1 MIFHSKIVDKT
12 GSFPYVAP
20 PIMKKFYY
28 FSEKSLNFLEI
39 KHFKGKA
46 IVFFTAAVMLVSSL
60 IIGTFLL
67 ISAFSNNNKDLQ
79 TLRTE
84 NQLLK
89 NKIVSLSENYQS
101 LQNELNNIS
110 DISNQLRLATNL
122 TPISPEERQLGAGG
136 SVIVDQ
142 LYSELG
148 SDVMDAIN
156 TTEKVIKRFEFEK
169 NQYTQIVDKLKLNKA
184 LYESIPAIIPTKGT
198 YSSDSFGMRMHPILH
213 IYKMHDGID
222 IINDV
227 GTSVYASG
235 KGKVVFVGTKGGYGL
250 AVEIEHGFGY
260 KTVYGHLSSALVSE
274 GQVVNRGQMIAKS
287 GNSGL
292 SSGPHLHYEVLHD
305 GQNLNPADFFFDE
318 YSYFE

>member
-1 MIFHSKIVDKT
+1 
-12 GSFPYVAP
+12 
-20 PIMKKFYY
+20 
-28 FSEKSLNFLEI
+28 
-39 KHFKGKA
+39 
-46 IVFFTAAVMLVSSL
+46 
-60 IIGTFLL
+60 
-67 ISAFSNNNKDLQ
+67 
-79 TLRTE
+79 
-84 NQLLK
+84 
-89 NKIVSLSENYQS
+89 
-101 LQNELNNIS
+101 
-110 DISNQLRLATNL
+110 
-122 TPISPEERQLGAGG
+122 
-136 SVIVDQ
+136 
-142 LYSELG
+142 
-148 SDVMDAIN
+148 
-156 TTEKVIKRFEFEK
+156 
-169 NQYTQIVDKLKLNKA
+169 
-184 LYESIPAIIPTKGT
+184 
-198 YSSDSFGMRMHPILH
+198 MHPILH

-250 AVEIEHGFGY
+250 AVEIEHGFVY